1 MAIIFITF
9 FFIDT
14 FLFKTLQIYK
24 FSTKSCHVITF
35 FDYFCIL
42 MKDLSILIPTYND
55 ECLGLVSALQQQAVA
70 LGINYEIIVA
80 DDGSTNQEV
89 IQTNQQINTLAGCR
103 MIARGENIGRAAIRN
118 FLVQQA
124 QYEWLLFIDSDMI
137 MHRNDYLQRYQSA
150 EGEVVCGGVVIK
162 GAIKGNLRS
171 MYEARHEQEHTAVRR
186 QQHPYQDFHTANFL
200 IRRQTM
206 TTHLFDERFRYY
218 GYEDVLLGKRLEQD
232 GIPIHH
238 IDNPLS
244 FEVYE
249 TNEAFVSKTEEGL
262 RTLHQFRN
270 ELRGYSRLLDF
281 AERHP
286 LTARMVRLWH
296 LLAAK
301 WERRHLCGNAPTLT
315 VFNLYRLGYFLQ
327 L

>member
-1 MAIIFITF
+1 MAIIFNTF
-9 FFIDT
+9 FFIIM
-14 FLFKTLQIYK
+14 FLFKTLQNYK
-24 FSTKSCHVITF
+24 FSKKTCYVITF

-55 ECLGLVSALQQQAVA
+55 ECFRLVSALQQQAVA

-80 DDGSTNQEV
+80 DDGSTNQDV
-89 IQTNQQINTLAGCR
+89 IQANQQINTLAGCR
-103 MIARGENIGRAAIRN
+103 LLVQGVNSGRAAIRN

-124 QYEWLLFIDSDMI
+124 QYEWLLFIDGDMT
-137 MHRNDYLQRYQSA
+137 MHRDDYLQRYQAA
-150 EGEVVCGGVVIK
+150 EGEVVCGGLVIK
-162 GAIKGNLRS
+162 GAVKGNLRS
-171 MYEARHEQEHTAVRR
+171 MYETRHEQEHTAARR

-206 TTHLFDERFRYY
+206 TTHLFDERFRHY

-249 TNEAFVSKTEEGL
+249 TNEAFVNKTEEGL
-262 RTLHQFRN
+262 CTLHHFRD

-286 LTARMVRLWH
+286 WTARMVRMWH

-301 WERRHLCGNAPTLT
+301 WERSHLCGNAPTLT

>member
-1 MAIIFITF
+1 
-9 FFIDT
+9 
-14 FLFKTLQIYK
+14 
-24 FSTKSCHVITF
+24 
-35 FDYFCIL
+35 

>member
-1 MAIIFITF
+1 MAIIFTTF

-14 FLFKTLQIYK
+14 FLFKTLQNYK
-24 FSTKSCHVITF
+24 FSTKSCYVITF

-42 MKDLSILIPTYND
+42 MKDFSILIPTYND

-80 DDGSTNQEV
+80 DDGSTQQDV
-89 IQTNQQINTLAGCR
+89 LQTNQQINALADCR
-103 MIARGENIGRAAIRN
+103 MIARNVNVGRAAIRN

-124 QYEWLLFIDSDMI
+124 QYEWLLFIDGDMT
-137 MHRNDYLQRYQSA
+137 MHRDDYLQRYQAA
-150 EGEVVCGGVVIK
+150 EGEVVCGGLVIK
-162 GAIKGNLRS
+162 GAVKGNLRS
-171 MYEARHEQEHTAVRR
+171 MYETRHEQEHTAARR

-206 TTHLFDERFRYY
+206 KTHLFDERFRHY

-249 TNEAFVSKTEEGL
+249 TNEAFVCKTEEGL
-262 RTLHQFRN
+262 RTLYQFRD

-281 AERHP
+281 AERRP

-301 WERRHLCGNAPTLT
+301 WERRHLCGNAPKLT

>member
-1 MAIIFITF
+1 
-9 FFIDT
+9 
-14 FLFKTLQIYK
+14 
-24 FSTKSCHVITF
+24 
-35 FDYFCIL
+35 

-137 MHRNDYLQRYQSA
+137 MHRNDYLLRYQSA

-301 WERRHLCGNAPTLT
+301 WERRHICGNAPTLT

>member
-1 MAIIFITF
+1 
-9 FFIDT
+9 
-14 FLFKTLQIYK
+14 
-24 FSTKSCHVITF
+24 
-35 FDYFCIL
+35 

-89 IQTNQQINTLAGCR
+89 IQINQQINTLAGCR

-262 RTLHQFRN
+262 RTLHRFRD

-281 AERHP
+281 AEHRP
-286 LTARMVRLWH
+286 LTAMMVRLWH

>member
-1 MAIIFITF
+1 
-9 FFIDT
+9 
-14 FLFKTLQIYK
+14 
-24 FSTKSCHVITF
+24 
-35 FDYFCIL
+35 

-232 GIPIHH
+232 SIPIHH

>member
-1 MAIIFITF
+1 
-9 FFIDT
+9 
-14 FLFKTLQIYK
+14 
-24 FSTKSCHVITF
+24 
-35 FDYFCIL
+35 

-89 IQTNQQINTLAGCR
+89 IQINQQINTLAGCR

>member
-1 MAIIFITF
+1 
-9 FFIDT
+9 
-14 FLFKTLQIYK
+14 
-24 FSTKSCHVITF
+24 
-35 FDYFCIL
+35 
-42 MKDLSILIPTYND
+42 
-55 ECLGLVSALQQQAVA
+55 
-70 LGINYEIIVA
+70 
-80 DDGSTNQEV
+80 
-89 IQTNQQINTLAGCR
+89 
-103 MIARGENIGRAAIRN
+103 
-118 FLVQQA
+118 
-124 QYEWLLFIDSDMI
+124 
-137 MHRNDYLQRYQSA
+137 
-150 EGEVVCGGVVIK
+150 
-162 GAIKGNLRS
+162 
-171 MYEARHEQEHTAVRR
+171 
-186 QQHPYQDFHTANFL
+186 
-200 IRRQTM
+200 M

>member
-1 MAIIFITF
+1 
-9 FFIDT
+9 
-14 FLFKTLQIYK
+14 
-24 FSTKSCHVITF
+24 
-35 FDYFCIL
+35 

-244 FEVYE
+244 FEVYD